1 MLGRTDPTL
10 RRCTLIVT
18 IGVWFLIFEGVAS
31 LYEAQTWM
39 TRAAAT
45 IYSTAL
51 SAGLYAFW
59 FQLHAALIAARSAGT
74 QFRVLLTATL
84 VLPLIVGASA
94 TLTVLGQV
102 GHDARA
108 RANELAI
115 AALADASRARY
126 ETFTGISGPLIDL
139 KLLSEKFA
147 ANHATEQTTGAISGN
162 KGPGA
167 VQAALLSLA
176 QTVERLHGSV
186 EKQLADG
193 AALYVQIETD
203 LATLRDIA
211 AQDIPNDQKNKLLRQ
226 TAEGLSRKLSD
237 LDSRDLS
244 NALVRAAESLPME
257 IDGLAFRLS
266 ANPVIAKNQA
276 EALSR
281 LKERVRG
288 ASAQLATIGRKLAD
302 MQGGDIPAFRPLSP
316 TQVVTRYAPDYSTA
330 WMGALLIDT
339 ALFWPLLFV
348 VLVARDKSREDEII
362 EQLSALTVR
371 ERVLHGLADK
381 LLGVS
386 TPDAET
392 RALLAKLL
400 GRDGR
405 K

>member
-1 MLGRTDPTL
+1 MLLATGGT
-10 RRCTLIVT
+10 
-18 IGVWFLIFEGVAS
+18 WFLIFEGATA
-31 LYEAQTWM
+31 LYEVPTWM
-39 TRAAAT
+39 AKATAT

-59 FQLHAALIAARSAGT
+59 FQLHSALVTARSAGT
-74 QFRVLLTATL
+74 QVRVLLTATL

-115 AALADASRARY
+115 AALADASRSRY
-126 ETFTGISGPLIDL
+126 ESFTGISGPLVDL
-139 KLLSEKFA
+139 KLLAEKFA
-147 ANHATEQTTGAISGN
+147 ADHATEQTTGAISGN

-176 QTVERLHGSV
+176 QTVERLHSSV
-186 EKQLADG
+186 EKRLAEG

-211 AQDIPNDQKNKLLRQ
+211 AQDIPNDQKNKLLRL

-266 ANPVIAKNQA
+266 ANPVVAKNQA
-276 EALSR
+276 EALAR

-288 ASAQLATIGRKLAD
+288 ASAQLVTIGRKLAD
-302 MQGGDIPAFRPLSP
+302 MQAGDIPAFRPLSP
-316 TQVVTRYAPDYSTA
+316 TQVVIRYAPDYSTV

-339 ALFWPLLFV
+339 GIYWPLVILV
-348 VLVARDKSREDEII
+348 VAAGGRSREDEII

-371 ERVLHGLADK
+371 ERVLHGLADR
-381 LLGVS
+381 LFGVS
-386 TPDAET
+386 TPDAEA